1 MASPLRGMSP
11 SRSSTGGRLAASS
24 LHATMSGP
32 SRRGEASSLVVDDLL
47 HGMHEWRNI
56 QVAPASLSL
65 HTSGLRTFPNKTI
78 LFIGPPTGQQSR
90 KTHTAEVP
98 IPRPR
103 SAKTLENGEQD
114 VIRNTFK
121 ALPKP

>member
-56 QVAPASLSL
+56 QVPHPSLPS
-65 HTSGLRTFPNKTI
+65 T
-78 LFIGPPTGQQSR
+78 PPG
-90 KTHTAEVP
+90 
-98 IPRPR
+98 
-103 SAKTLENGEQD
+103 
-114 VIRNTFK
+114 
-121 ALPKP
+121 PKPSPAKPLFD